1 MNNQG
6 AWNIVSSGMGSSRA
20 LLPAYLF
27 SAVAVLAAA
36 LGSLVV
42 METATIKL
50 TVPASKIV
58 ANRTITGGQTGRELT
73 TTRIEATVTDNQLG
87 VASADVVP
95 PVYAGGQAT
104 FSCSTCPSSPQAIA
118 QGTVVS
124 TTTKIHYATLA
135 RTQLSSSAKSATVD
149 VRALV
154 PGVAGNV
161 AANTVTVIDTPI
173 SGIAVTNPKAIAGG
187 VDATTAQVVH
197 QSDIDLARF
206 ALTTKITQDLNAALA
221 AQAGGLSFAAD
232 GQPALTVTNDHQVG
246 DKVATFTMTM
256 TATVGAVA
264 FSESQADA
272 LMRTAVSQ
280 KIPKGFQLTTSPVQ
294 TNYVVQHSGAN
305 GDVTLKG
312 TATAAIVPDITE
324 AQLKTRIKGLRVD
337 AARRQLEHLA
347 PGAIIDINVKPSV
360 PWLPIVQDHISL
372 TILIQPTTTV

>member
-6 AWNIVSSGMGSSRA
+6 GWPIVSSGMGSSRA
-20 LLPAYLF
+20 LLPAYLL

-42 METATIKL
+42 METATVKL

-58 ANRTITGGQTGRELT
+58 ANRTITGGQSGRDLT
-73 TTRIEATVTDNQLG
+73 TTRIEASVTDNQLG
-87 VASADVVP
+87 VATADVVP
-95 PVYAGGQAT
+95 PAYAGGQVT
-104 FSCSTCPSSPQAIA
+104 LSCSTCPSTPQAIA

-124 TTTKIHYATLA
+124 TTTKIHFATLT
-135 RTQLSSSAKSATVD
+135 RTQVSSGAKSATVD
-149 VRALV
+149 IRALV
-154 PGVAGNV
+154 PGVGGNV
-161 AANTVTVIDTPI
+161 AVNTITVIDTPI
-173 SGIAVTNPKAIAGG
+173 SGVSVTNSKAITGG
-187 VDATTAQVVH
+187 IDATSVQVIH

-206 ALTTKITQDLNAALA
+206 ALTTKITQDLNAALG

-232 GQPALTVTNDHQVG
+232 GQPALVVTTDHQVG
-246 DKVATFTMTM
+246 DKVPTFTMTM

-272 LMRTAVSQ
+272 LMRTAVDQ

-294 TNYVVQHSGAN
+294 TNYVVQHSGVN

-312 TATAAIVPDITE
+312 SATALMVPNVSAAE
-324 AQLKTRIKGLRVD
+324 LKTRIKGMRVD
-337 AARRQLEHLA
+337 AARKQLEQLA
-347 PGAIIDINVKPSV
+347 PGATIDISVKPSV

-372 TILIQPTTTV
+372 TIVIQPATTV